1 MQQQDAAA
9 VAPADDSADGQGGAA
24 ESVAQALVEE
34 STATAELLLQDGSA
48 TEQQQDEVS
57 ISDAQQVT
65 PSTSSTLALPEF
77 DSVAAQL
84 HDDTEAT
91 EGVPSLPIDEPVAD
105 AVQLASVVLADVDV
119 LAASREPGNQGANQT
134 LGTISQQEQQ
144 LKLDVVIDESAIAP
158 VQTTAPVTNHA
169 EHATD
174 GNNTDLVIVEPSAA
188 EVVSILTQTG
198 FESPQ
203 IDSDKIKV
211 VQPAT
216 VLESAV
222 QDVPVS
228 STSVPQVSSPEQ
240 QPLVIGDDHIQTEPV
255 RVLSESSDNSI
266 SGDITG
272 AADAV
277 NDKATAAGSS
287 ETAVSA
293 RTQEEPPICTAI
305 TTATDGAIDGDVALI
320 TAAVDKV
327 VQATDVPD
335 SIPDTIIATTEVNDN
350 AAPLFTTAVVS
361 SGALSDVDSAT
372 TAVTAID
379 DPQAAS
385 EDTIIVTTAATE
397 QSVLSTAV
405 PTVATAAA
413 VVAATVAQT
422 VTTAVTLAVTTQED
436 SAAAA
441 LPAEVT
447 TETSTRVDAITTD
460 VDTTLPS
467 IPDEHASI
475 TAANVEEPVTVSV
488 PSESATA
495 AATPVTATLSTAAAV
510 VTPAVITSAAAP
522 PVVVAAA
529 AVAAAA
535 TAASTYV
542 IDGQALTL
550 QHNAENAQAI
560 EALLA
565 LVARLQMN
573 TVSTAAAAT
582 TETATTVATDTAA
595 PLTIAAVTDASA
607 AAATVTT
614 ETQAVPAVVIDH
626 DGGDNA
632 SAVHTGDIALSA
644 TANNTAVSEDDTI
657 VLTEANVMAIQEQQ
671 LSDETAACV
680 TVEML
685 PEAPTTTP
693 VAIASTTTAANY
705 SVQQQQQHE
714 DVLSDADAADLAD
727 TSALNDAFDDDN
739 DDTELAVQQ
748 QQQQQQQQALQAD
761 TVVVAALA
769 VTEQSS
775 MVHVR
780 AISYTDSTT
789 EEHKES
795 DDNAVATFTTSS
807 AIIDST
813 ETADVIIGDDTTTAD
828 IAALVTSMVIA
839 VVLKSDST
847 STNDAT
853 SASNSSTVT
862 TASHYDGAVAA
873 LTPLS
878 PKRSVH
884 EQLLSNGTLQSDAVT
899 VQTAQSRRSLATN
912 DLTVVVSGT
921 TINGEEQRVRRRS
934 SMAEYLS
941 SPTQALQQL
950 RAPSDKQRARNDSEC
965 ENTADSAVDP
975 YREHL
980 GDDFRKTPWKPPS
993 KSIARED
1000 QRYNLFRRG
1009 NAKLWKVT
1017 NLDLFVLGEGV
1028 GLYFVWLNYLMVFTA
1043 IATVLSIPAILI
1055 R

>member
-1 MQQQDAAA
+1 
-9 VAPADDSADGQGGAA
+9 
-24 ESVAQALVEE
+24 
-34 STATAELLLQDGSA
+34 
-48 TEQQQDEVS
+48 
-57 ISDAQQVT
+57 
-65 PSTSSTLALPEF
+65 
-77 DSVAAQL
+77 
-84 HDDTEAT
+84 
-91 EGVPSLPIDEPVAD
+91 
-105 AVQLASVVLADVDV
+105 
-119 LAASREPGNQGANQT
+119 
-134 LGTISQQEQQ
+134 
-144 LKLDVVIDESAIAP
+144 
-158 VQTTAPVTNHA
+158 
-169 EHATD
+169 
-174 GNNTDLVIVEPSAA
+174 
-188 EVVSILTQTG
+188 
-198 FESPQ
+198 
-203 IDSDKIKV
+203 
-211 VQPAT
+211 
-216 VLESAV
+216 
-222 QDVPVS
+222 VS
-228 STSVPQVSSPEQ
+228 SLEQ
-240 QPLVIGDDHIQTEPV
+240 QPLVIGDGHIQTEPV
-255 RVLSESSDNSI
+255 RISSESSDNTI

-277 NDKATAAGSS
+277 NAKATAAGSS

-293 RTQEEPPICTAI
+293 RTQEEPPICNAI
-305 TTATDGAIDGDVALI
+305 TTATDGANDGDVAFI
-320 TAAVDKV
+320 NAAAASV
-327 VQATDVPD
+327 VQATVYVPD

-361 SGALSDVDSAT
+361 SEALSDDAT
-372 TAVTAID
+372 TAVAPID
-379 DPQAAS
+379 DPQAAND
-385 EDTIIVTTAATE
+385 DTLIVTTAATE

-413 VVAATVAQT
+413 VVAATVTQT
-422 VTTAVTLAVTTQED
+422 VTTIAVVPAVATQED

-447 TETSTRVDAITTD
+447 TETSTRIDAITTD

-467 IPDEHASI
+467 IPDEHLSM
-475 TAANVEEPVTVSV
+475 TAVNVEEPVTVSV

-495 AATPVTATLSTAAAV
+495 AATPETATLSTAAAV

-529 AVAAAA
+529 AVVAAA

-542 IDGQALTL
+542 IDGQTLTL

-582 TETATTVATDTAA
+582 TETATAVATDTAA
-595 PLTIAAVTDASA
+595 PLTIAAVTAIPSSA

-614 ETQAVPAVVIDH
+614 ETQAVPAVVIAH

-632 SAVHTGDIALSA
+632 SAVHAGDMALSA
-644 TANNTAVSEDDTI
+644 TADNAAVSEDDTI

-685 PEAPTTTP
+685 PEAPTTAP
-693 VAIASTTTAANY
+693 VAITSTTTAANY

-761 TVVVAALA
+761 TVVVAAIA

-795 DDNAVATFTTSS
+795 DDNAVTTITTTS
-807 AIIDST
+807 AITDST

-828 IAALVTSMVIA
+828 IAALVTSMVTA

-847 STNDAT
+847 SNNEAI

-862 TASHYDGAVAA
+862 TASHYDGAIAA

-878 PKRSVH
+878 PERSVH
-884 EQLLSNGTLQSDAVT
+884 EQLLANGTLQSDAVT
-899 VQTAQSRRSLATN
+899 VQTAQSCRSLATN

-921 TINGEEQRVRRRS
+921 TVNGQEQRVRRRS

>member
-1 MQQQDAAA
+1 
-9 VAPADDSADGQGGAA
+9 
-24 ESVAQALVEE
+24 LL
-34 STATAELLLQDGSA
+34 ELCG
-48 TEQQQDEVS
+48 
-57 ISDAQQVT
+57 
-65 PSTSSTLALPEF
+65 
-77 DSVAAQL
+77 
-84 HDDTEAT
+84 
-91 EGVPSLPIDEPVAD
+91 
-105 AVQLASVVLADVDV
+105 
-119 LAASREPGNQGANQT
+119 
-134 LGTISQQEQQ
+134 
-144 LKLDVVIDESAIAP
+144 
-158 VQTTAPVTNHA
+158 
-169 EHATD
+169 
-174 GNNTDLVIVEPSAA
+174 
-188 EVVSILTQTG
+188 
-198 FESPQ
+198 
-203 IDSDKIKV
+203 
-211 VQPAT
+211 
-216 VLESAV
+216 
-222 QDVPVS
+222 
-228 STSVPQVSSPEQ
+228 QVSSLEQ

-255 RVLSESSDNSI
+255 RVPSESSDNTI

-277 NDKATAAGSS
+277 NDKTIAAASS
-287 ETAVSA
+287 ETAASA
-293 RTQEEPPICTAI
+293 RTQEEPPICNAI
-305 TTATDGAIDGDVALI
+305 TTATDGAIEGDVALI
-320 TAAVDKV
+320 NAAVGSV

-335 SIPDTIIATTEVNDN
+335 SIPDTIIATTEVNDK

-361 SGALSDVDSAT
+361 GEALSDDAT
-372 TAVTAID
+372 TAVAPID
-379 DPQAAS
+379 GPQAAS
-385 EDTIIVTTAATE
+385 DDTIIVTTAATE

-413 VVAATVAQT
+413 VVAATVTQIVTTIT
-422 VTTAVTLAVTTQED
+422 VTPAVTTQGE
-436 SAAAA
+436 SAAAE
-441 LPAEVT
+441 LPAEVA
-447 TETSTRVDAITTD
+447 TETSTRTDAITND

-475 TAANVEEPVTVSV
+475 TAVNVEEPVTVSV

-573 TVSTAAAAT
+573 TVSTVAAAT
-582 TETATTVATDTAA
+582 TETATAVATDTAA
-595 PLTIAAVTDASA
+595 PLTIAAVTAIPSSS

-632 SAVHTGDIALSA
+632 SAVHAGDMALSS
-644 TANNTAVSEDDTI
+644 TADNTAVSEDDTI

-685 PEAPTTTP
+685 PEAPTTAP
-693 VAIASTTTAANY
+693 VAIASTDTTANY
-705 SVQQQQQHE
+705 IVQQQQQQQQHD

-739 DDTELAVQQ
+739 DDTELALQQ
-748 QQQQQQQQALQAD
+748 QQHQQQQQAIQA
-761 TVVVAALA
+761 VVVAAIA
-769 VTEQSS
+769 ATEQSS
-775 MVHVR
+775 MVHAR
-780 AISYTDSTT
+780 STSHTDSTT

-795 DDNAVATFTTSS
+795 DDAITASTAITDTSK
-807 AIIDST
+807 I
-813 ETADVIIGDDTTTAD
+813 ADVTSNDTTTAD
-828 IAALVTSMVIA
+828 IAALVTSMVTA

-847 STNDAT
+847 SNNDTT
-853 SASNSSTVT
+853 STSNNSTMI
-862 TASHYDGAVAA
+862 TAAMHYDGAVAA

-878 PKRSVH
+878 PERSVH
-884 EQLLSNGTLQSDAVT
+884 EQLLVNGTLQSDAVT
-899 VQTAQSRRSLATN
+899 VRTAQSRRSLATN

-921 TINGEEQRVRRRS
+921 TVNGQEQRVRRRS

>member
-1 MQQQDAAA
+1 MEQQDAAA
-9 VAPADDSADGQGGAA
+9 VAPADDSADGEGGAA
-24 ESVAQALVEE
+24 ESVAQVLVEE
-34 STATAELLLQDGSA
+34 NTATAELLLQDGSA

-57 ISDAQQVT
+57 TSDAQQVT
-65 PSTSSTLALPEF
+65 SRSSSTLALPEL
-77 DSVAAQL
+77 DSAAQL

-91 EGVPSLPIDEPVAD
+91 EGALSMPVVEPVAEI
-105 AVQLASVVLADVDV
+105 VQLASVVVTDVHV
-119 LAASREPGNQGANQT
+119 LAASREPRNSIDEVEANQA
-134 LGTISQQEQQ
+134 LRTISQQGLEQ
-144 LKLDVVIDESAIAP
+144 KLDVVIDESAIAP
-158 VQTTAPVTNHA
+158 AQTTAPVTNHA

-198 FESPQ
+198 TESLQ
-203 IDSDKIKV
+203 IDSAEIKV
-211 VQPAT
+211 VQPAS

-222 QDVPVS
+222 EDVPVS
-228 STSVPQVSSPEQ
+228 STSLPQVSSPEQ
-240 QPLVIGDDHIQTEPV
+240 PTSVSL
-255 RVLSESSDNSI
+255 ESSEV
-266 SGDITG
+266 GVG
-272 AADAV
+272 ANVRGDAV
-277 NDKATAAGSS
+277 ATDMATTEDFAKTSD
-287 ETAVSA
+287 SA
-293 RTQEEPPICTAI
+293 ISQEEPRINNANNATLAHTAENVPQ
-305 TTATDGAIDGDVALI
+305 VAFVL
-320 TAAVDKV
+320 
-327 VQATDVPD
+327 D
-335 SIPDTIIATTEVNDN
+335 SIPDTLTTSAEVNTATTEVNVSI
-350 AAPLFTTAVVS
+350 ASVLLTTAAIVS
-361 SGALSDVDSAT
+361 SETFSDDTVTA
-372 TAVTAID
+372 AVTAID

-385 EDTIIVTTAATE
+385 DNTIIVAEAATE
-397 QSVLSTAV
+397 QSPVLTAV
-405 PTVATAAA
+405 PAVAITTAVTAAEVTPA
-413 VVAATVAQT
+413 VTPA
-422 VTTAVTLAVTTQED
+422 VTTAVATQVD
-436 SAAAA
+436 SALAA

-447 TETSTRVDAITTD
+447 TDATISTVAVTADDVPTTLNTTD
-460 VDTTLPS
+460 SGVLCS
-467 IPDEHASI
+467 IPDEVAS
-475 TAANVEEPVTVSV
+475 TTTVSDEKPV
-488 PSESATA
+488 IVSVAPESSTA
-495 AATPVTATLSTAAAV
+495 AATAAVTTPSTAAAI
-510 VTPAVITSAAAP
+510 VTPALITPAAAAP
-522 PVVVAAA
+522 P

-535 TAASTYV
+535 AAAAAAASTYV

-573 TVSTAAAAT
+573 TVSVASTTTTVPTT
-582 TETATTVATDTAA
+582 TEAITATTDFAA
-595 PLTIAAVTDASA
+595 PLTIAAVKAIPALA
-607 AAATVTT
+607 AAATVTVD
-614 ETQAVPAVVIDH
+614 TQSAPDVIIEH
-626 DGGDNA
+626 DGAG
-632 SAVHTGDIALSA
+632 SVSTIHTDDTVLS
-644 TANNTAVSEDDTI
+644 TTTTNSTTAVSNGTTI
-657 VLTEANVMAIQEQQ
+657 VTEANVMAIQEQQ

-685 PEAPTTTP
+685 PEAPTTAP
-693 VAIASTTTAANY
+693 AAIASFTTAAQHIVN
-705 SVQQQQQHE
+705 QQQQHD

-739 DDTELAVQQ
+739 DDTELALQQ

-761 TVVVAALA
+761 TVALSA
-769 VTEQSS
+769 TTVDEQSS

-780 AISYTDSTT
+780 SPNHTDSTT
-789 EEHKES
+789 EEHKECDDAITTSTAFTDTSKIADVTS
-795 DDNAVATFTTSS
+795 DDT
-807 AIIDST
+807 I
-813 ETADVIIGDDTTTAD
+813 TAD
-828 IAALVTSMVIA
+828 IAALVTSMVTA

-847 STNDAT
+847 SNNEAT
-853 SASNSSTVT
+853 SASNGSTMIT

-878 PKRSVH
+878 PERSVH
-884 EQLLSNGTLQSDAVT
+884 EQLLVNGTLQSDAVT

-921 TINGEEQRVRRRS
+921 TVNGQEQRVRRRS

-1043 IATVLSIPAILI
+1043 IATVLSVPAILI